1 MDSRD
6 IGAFIV
12 AAIMILGPL
21 AAGASRVSATQRGL
35 DLTTPVASTAP
46 ATATTTS
53 TPPVTPPQSRP

>member
-21 AAGASRVSATQRGL
+21 AAGASRVSAGPRGL
-35 DLTTPVASTAP
+35 DLTAP
-46 ATATTTS
+46 ATSAHASPSPTPAPATSPTK
-53 TPPVTPPQSRP
+53 P